1 MSETIIEKPEVK
13 PEVIDT
19 AKVEGDV
26 NDIVIEDNKLFVIE
40 EAIDDKKVAKSD
52 EDEGLSAED
61 LAAKKAKKSTE
72 SSSDTDEFEVTDGM
86 RVKMLERKM
95 KKMDKDIE
103 DANLSPEAIRRR
115 VPLAD
120 MQADIKRQRTIL
132 SEIDKE
138 ENPAE
143 WKKQN
148 ATVTTLEG
156 DIAEKKS
163 DAELNKRFKSNDN
176 KDFLLT
182 ERKLLAKKGFVFSDE
197 QFDGIAAA
205 AEEYLTDG
213 KYTQEAMRKG
223 LIDIIGAPATD
234 KLYQIGSE
242 QKLREEIKD
251 ATVKVTKSVRV
262 TRSGV
267 SAKLVPLT
275 KKLLAITDGDVL
287 ERELEKLDPNQF
299 AMYKVE
305 EKKIRESKK

>member
-1 MSETIIEKPEVK
+1 MSEAIAEKKEIKPEI
-13 PEVIDT
+13 IDT
-19 AKVEGDV
+19 TKVEGDV
-26 NDIVIEDNKLFVIE
+26 DDVVIEDNKLFVIE
-40 EAIDDKKVAKSD
+40 EATDEKVAKSD
-52 EDEGLSAED
+52 KDEELSAED

-72 SSSDTDEFEVTDGM
+72 SSSDADKEVITPEM
-86 RVKMLERKM
+86 RVRMLEK
-95 KKMDKDIE
+95 KISKMDKDIE

-115 VPLAD
+115 IPLDD

-132 SEIDKE
+132 SEIDEE

-148 ATVTTLEG
+148 VIVTTLEG
-156 DIAEKKS
+156 DIVDKKS
-163 DAELNKRFKSNDN
+163 DAELTKRYKSKDN
-176 KDFLLT
+176 TDFLLT

-205 AEEYLTDG
+205 AETYLDDG
-213 KYTQEAMRKG
+213 MYTQEAMRKG

-267 SAKLVPLT
+267 NAKLVPFT
-275 KKLLAITDGDVL
+275 EKLLSITDGDML
-287 ERELEKLDPNQF
+287 ERELEKLTPEQF
-299 AMYKVE
+299 AIYKTE
-305 EKKIRESKK
+305 AKKIREVKK